1 MHKGIILCTGRSDS
15 NYRGNSINPHPKTH
29 ACGEEHFKETN
40 KYLQAHAV
48 RSFLIVKNA
57 AKKICAA
64 EEVEAAVFVGGV
76 SAAILVQFWISS
88 LPRLVSF
95 SQTQSQTGRCSE
107 EPLPFVVPGEA
118 EKVDKYENIHRKKKP
133 YNR

>member
-57 AKKICAA
+57 AKKICTT
-64 EEVEAAVFVGGV
+64 EEVEAAVFVDGV
-76 SAAILVQFWISS
+76 SATILLQFW
-88 LPRLVSF
+88 
-95 SQTQSQTGRCSE
+95 
-107 EPLPFVVPGEA
+107 LPFSASASIFFSKSKSNWNVLRGTSA
-118 EKVDKYENIHRKKKP
+118 ICGARGG
-133 YNR
+133 